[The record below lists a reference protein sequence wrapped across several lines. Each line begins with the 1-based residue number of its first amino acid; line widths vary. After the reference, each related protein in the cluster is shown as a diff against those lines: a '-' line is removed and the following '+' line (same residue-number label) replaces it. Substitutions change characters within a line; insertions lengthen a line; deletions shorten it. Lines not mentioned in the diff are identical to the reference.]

1 MEKMTQGE
9 RGVEEAME
17 VDDSIAMKGV
27 RHLCENVG
35 ITRVPSKYIF
45 PFPDRPQITSSEQK
59 PKLKLPVIDIGELL
73 SADRT
78 RVLETL
84 DRACKEYGF
93 FQVVNHGIDN
103 EVIQRMINAGKQFF
117 ELPFE
122 ERSKYSTTNTSSPV
136 RYGTSFSE
144 IKDKVFCWR
153 DFLKLTCHSLDT
165 ILPLWPSAPIN
176 FRDDAI
182 LYSKKIR
189 TLFLVL
195 IAAVLEALGVGDGS
209 GGSSMKEFEEG
220 SHLLVLNCYPACPEP
235 ELTLGMPSH
244 SDYGFLTLVLQDEV
258 EGLQMLHAGDWITID
273 PVPGSFVVNVG
284 DHLEIHSNGRYK
296 SVLHRVLV
304 NASELRMSVASLHSV
319 AFDSLVSPAAGLVD
333 DGDKRRLYKDTGFAD
348 FLAYL
353 STSVPKSKS
362 FLESRKL
369 TT

>member
-1 MEKMTQGE
+1 MEKIIEGE
-9 RGVEEAME
+9 RE
-17 VDDSIAMKGV
+17 VDDSIVMKGV

-45 PFPDRPQITSSEQK
+45 PISDRPQIMSSAQK
-59 PKLKLPVIDIGELL
+59 PKIKFPVIDIGKLL
-73 SADRT
+73 SEDRT

-84 DRACKEYGF
+84 DQACKEYGF
-93 FQVVNHGIDN
+93 FQVVNHGIDDV
-103 EVIQRMINAGKQFF
+103 VIQRMIDSGKQFF

-122 ERSKYSTTNTSSPV
+122 ERSRYLTTDTSSPV

-144 IKDKVFCWR
+144 INDEVFCWR

-165 ILPLWPSAPIN
+165 ILPLWPSAPIG
-176 FRDDAI
+176 FREDAI
-182 LYSKKIR
+182 LYSKKTR

-195 IAAVLEALGVGDGS
+195 IAAVLEALGVGDGNCE
-209 GGSSMKEFEEG
+209 SSMKEFEEG

-258 EGLQMLHAGDWITID
+258 EGLQVLHAGDWITAD

-284 DHLEIHSNGRYK
+284 DHLEIYSNGRYQ
-296 SVLHRVLV
+296 SVLHRVV
-304 NASELRMSVASLHSV
+304 ANASQSRMSVASLHSV
-319 AFDSLVSPAAGLVD
+319 AFDSMVSPAAGLVD
-333 DGDKRRLYKDTGFAD
+333 DGDAGKRRLYKDTGFAD
-348 FLAYL
+348 FIAYL

-362 FLESRKL
+362 FLESRRL
-369 TT
+369 AT